1 MDEVERKRRAE
12 ARIHEQWVN
21 DQMSWAAQAESSK
34 QATGEFTQAALAYR
48 QSRGMAGFNQLYVD
62 VGPIG
67 TNCHVSAPVLSAS
80 HLLMISRI
88 IRLAFLVNGRG
99 RL

>member
-1 MDEVERKRRAE
+1 
-12 ARIHEQWVN
+12 
-21 DQMSWAAQAESSK
+21 
-34 QATGEFTQAALAYR
+34 
-48 QSRGMAGFNQLYVD
+48 MAGVNQLYVD

-99 RL
+99 RPVSGFLVAEFVLHVPDGRFSVCGWICLSN